1 MRQNETHKQ
10 VQITVVHRNPILTL
24 MYMHSRRPRHI
35 LQCISMLEKKPIKG
49 DELVN
54 VKSPKDMTRIE
65 GT

>member
-1 MRQNETHKQ
+1 M
-10 VQITVVHRNPILTL
+10 QITLVHRNPILTL
-24 MYMHSRRPRHI
+24 MDPHGRRLRHI
-35 LQCISMLEKKPIKG
+35 LQCISMLEKSLKKG